1 MSNDSIFVRRP
12 NKYDDE
18 DELLRQNQ
26 EFAQANRST
35 SAAKPVKVQT
45 DDLSTSAN
53 KSTEGSRKSRFAQSR
68 MKKDLKREHKEISQ
82 QHDSIQ
88 IPDNTVLK
96 DSVIEKMIMPQFN
109 GDVQMTDNIYVPEK
123 EQLAKVP
130 FPEAK
135 IWNKDILEP
144 KISTIEGKKKK
155 VSIFAQQLLSEGK
168 DKEIDSKSKTCTP
181 MVVIDSHDRNW
192 GLESRIFKNARL
204 KNEDNQLINEIHKEN
219 VIKLNSMSEEQILAS
234 QKEIIEKVDPSL
246 LAFLKNKKK
255 NNIKNADELSAK
267 SVSQQVEPIEI
278 DTDRKNSKIEY
289 SLNNRPSS
297 KEKYPGNLNTSEK
310 PEKYLNMNKIETD
323 KMEWMSE
330 INETDEQ
337 NKTAKESFNARFDF
351 HGNLLPF
358 KDDSIPVTAALHHH
372 GDEPDRP
379 GYTLEELLTLARS
392 MNPKQRSIAFDTLS
406 NITQKSKEGRYDFC
420 FGTKPETNTENENDI
435 RESHINVLVELLDA
449 DIVTLLRLTIDES
462 AHTSA
467 LVLDSSINCL
477 AQIIDNQGEEIA
489 LDKQFFV
496 SFDAP
501 RQPCLKTKICTD
513 PEFLKDEKEMK
524 DIQILKSDLILGL
537 IRMDILDR
545 FSYLL
550 SVTRPSNPT
559 VLNIL
564 KILSRMCRHSIQ
576 TVSTVMNHS
585 KLISV
590 IIDNFLP
597 SGSTIHN
604 STSIYHTPVHSA
616 LKLIRIIMG
625 WGRGFSS
632 EILDKFD
639 LTSRLLAYC
648 SLIPGESSNPVHH
661 VQGKI

>member
-18 DELLRQNQ
+18 DELIRQNQ
-26 EFAQANRST
+26 EFVKANKNT
-35 SAAKPVKVQT
+35 LAAKPVKVQT
-45 DDLSTSAN
+45 NDLSTSAS

-88 IPDNTVLK
+88 TPDNTVLK
-96 DSVIEKMIMPQFN
+96 DSVVEKMIMPQMN
-109 GDVQMTDNIYVPEK
+109 GDVEMADNLCAPDKEK
-123 EQLAKVP
+123 FAKVP

-144 KISTIEGKKKK
+144 KMSTIEGKKKK
-155 VSIFAQQLLSEGK
+155 VSIFAQQLLIEGIG
-168 DKEIDSKSKTCTP
+168 KEIDSKSKTSTP

-192 GLESRIFKNARL
+192 GLESRLFKNARL
-204 KNEDNQLINEIHKEN
+204 KNEDNQIINEIHKEN
-219 VIKLNSMSEEQILAS
+219 VIKLNSMSEEQIMAS

-255 NNIKNADELSAK
+255 NYVKNTDELSAK
-267 SVSQQVEPIEI
+267 SISQQVEPIEI
-278 DTDRKNSKIEY
+278 DKLENNSEIEY
-289 SLNNRPSS
+289 SLNNRPSA
-297 KEKYPGNLNTSEK
+297 KEKYPENLNTYEK
-310 PEKYLNMNKIETD
+310 PQKYLNMNKIETD

-330 INETDEQ
+330 INETDKQ
-337 NKTAKESFNARFDF
+337 KTAKESFNARFDF
-351 HGNLLPF
+351 NGNLLPF

-392 MNPKQRSIAFDTLS
+392 INPKQRSIAFDTLS
-406 NITQKSKEGRYDFC
+406 NIIQKSKEGRYDFC
-420 FGTKPETNTENENDI
+420 FGTKLQTNTENDNDI
-435 RESHINVLVELLDA
+435 KESHINVLVELLEA

-477 AQIIDNQGEEIA
+477 AQIIDNQVEEIA

-537 IRMDILDR
+537 IRMDLLDR

-576 TVSTVMNHS
+576 TVSTIMNHS

-590 IIDNFLP
+590 VIDNFLP
-597 SGSTIHN
+597 SGTTVHN

-648 SLIPGESSNPVHH
+648 SLVPGESSNPVHH